1 MKIPLVYPKIPEPK
15 NCPLKQCIAF
25 EKLDGTNIHWKWNSD
40 KGFYAFG
47 TRRDQ
52 FPTDADGTIH
62 FQSSHE
68 GLEPAPSSFDH
79 DFYLDNYLS
88 DHSKYNKSELIIF
101 TEFFG
106 PTSFAG
112 SHFRKDEWDD
122 YKSVI
127 IDVMK
132 DGKFIPPQEFLDDF
146 TEISEYKPAQVH
158 IPKVVYKGKYT
169 GQFVED
175 VRNGKYNV
183 NEGVVVKGVVD
194 GEVYMTKIKT
204 NAYMEKLKS
213 EFKDNWKD
221 YWE

>member
-25 EKLDGTNIHWKWNSD
+25 EKLDGTNISFYWNREY
-40 KGFYAFG
+40 KAFG
-47 TRRDQ
+47 TRRDR
-52 FPTDADGTIH
+52 FDLSNDGVKEFNSEHPGIDVHPFEFDPGGYIEKVLEDH
-62 FQSSHE
+62 FLH
-68 GLEPAPSSFDH
+68 
-79 DFYLDNYLS
+79 S
-88 DHSKYNKSELIIF
+88 DVVIF

-106 PTSFAG
+106 PNSFAG
-112 SHFRKDEWDD
+112 QHDRADNKQLA
-122 YKSVI
+122 I
-127 IDVMK
+127 IDVKIDDQILPPK
-132 DGKFIPPQEFLDDF
+132 DFIELFKTF
-146 TEISEYKPAQVH
+146 N